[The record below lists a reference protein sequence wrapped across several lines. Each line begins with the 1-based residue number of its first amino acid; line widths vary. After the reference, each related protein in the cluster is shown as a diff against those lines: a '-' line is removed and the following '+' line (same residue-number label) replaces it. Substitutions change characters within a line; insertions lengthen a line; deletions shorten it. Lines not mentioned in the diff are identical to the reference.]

1 MPVRRKT
8 RRGGKPPRATR
19 EGNPVLVDMYIL
31 LARTPTRESLTQVA
45 DEVEEL
51 TEPEDKLEDYRDM
64 VSGIR
69 AAVASPRFDVNY
81 TVQFAKRFMAD
92 RLLTDEDK
100 EFIQSQGVEVDMRN
114 RWRAGRRR
122 KTRKP
127 RKSRKM

>member
-51 TEPEDKLEDYRDM
+51 TEPEDKLDDYRDM

-69 AAVASPRFDVNY
+69 AAVASPRIDVNY
-81 TVQFAKRFMAD
+81 TVQFAKGFMSD
-92 RLLTDEDK
+92 RLLSDEDK

-114 RWRAGRRR
+114 RWQAGRRR